1 MSATA
6 VPDIYVPY
14 DPNEKQKIFH
24 GKGETEVVYGGA
36 KGGGKTL
43 ALVMEA
49 FAYALTYPKAN
60 IYMFRETYDD
70 LESNIIKE
78 WRLRVPEEVYKYN
91 EAKHRATLFNGS
103 TVLFRY
109 VQDKK
114 DAEKYDGR
122 SIDAIFVD
130 ELTKHEEATIQ
141 QLLSCLRSPMGY
153 PPRFRASCNPG
164 SIGHLWVKNRY
175 IDPTDKGKKTYTDK
189 ITGNKI
195 AFVPA
200 TVYDNIAIMN
210 NDPAYARRLENL
222 PPKKRAA
229 FLMGDW
235 DVYDGQAFEEWDP
248 DIHLLEPFT
257 IPDHWHRWISV
268 DNGYSDPFAW
278 YWFAVDE
285 EGFVY
290 IYREYTRDPKDPKLT
305 YSDQAR
311 MVLNLST
318 YTKVYEGQ
326 ALEVVEPYSVVYA
339 GHDAFKNI
347 THLMAGKTISYF
359 YQQAGLVPVV
369 SSVPDRRL
377 RKSTWHE
384 YLRPFEHR
392 GEMKAKVR
400 IFKNCKKLVETLPK
414 MCEDENDPEKVMES
428 SIDHWYDGAGY
439 GLVSFHISQ
448 SKGLTPKSGPH
459 LPWPLRKEET
469 KEAANPFA
477 TW

>member
-1 MSATA
+1 MAATT
-6 VPDIYVPY
+6 VPDIHVPY
-14 DPNEKQKIFH
+14 EPNDKQKIFH
-24 GKGETEVVYGGA
+24 SRGETEVVYGGA

-49 FAYALTYPKAN
+49 FAYALTYPRAS

-78 WRLRVPEEVYKYN
+78 WKLRVPEEVYKYN
-91 EAKHRATLFNGS
+91 ESKHRATLFNGS
-103 TVLFRY
+103 TVLFRF

-114 DAEKYDGR
+114 DAERYDGR

-130 ELTKHEEATIQ
+130 ELTKHEEETVQ
-141 QLLSCLRSPMGY
+141 QLLSCLRSPLGY

-164 SIGHLWVKNRY
+164 SIGHQWVKERY
-175 IDPTDKGKKTYTDK
+175 IDPTDRGKKTYVDE
-189 ITGNKI
+189 ISGNKI
-195 AFVPA
+195 SFVPA
-200 TVYDNIAIMN
+200 TVYDNYAIMM

-229 FLMGDW
+229 FLLGDW

-248 DIHLLEPFT
+248 DIHVIEPFA
-257 IPDHWHRWISV
+257 IPEHWIRWISV

-278 YWFAVDE
+278 YWFTVDE

-290 IYREYTRDPKDPKLT
+290 IYREFTRLPKDPKLT
-305 YSDQAR
+305 YSDQAQ
-311 MVLNLST
+311 MVINLST
-318 YTKVYEGQ
+318 YTKAYEGQ
-326 ALEVVEPYSVVYA
+326 AVEVIEPYGVIYA

-359 YQQAGLVPVV
+359 YQQAGLLPVV

-384 YLRPFEHR
+384 YLKPFEHR
-392 GEMKAKVR
+392 GKMVAKVR
-400 IFKNCKKLVETLPK
+400 IFNNCKNLIETLPK
-414 MCEDENDPEKVMES
+414 MCEDEKDSEKVMES
-428 SIDHWYDGAGY
+428 SKDHWYDGSGY
-439 GLVSFHISQ
+439 GLVSYHVSQ
-448 SKGLTPKSGPH
+448 SKGLTPQTGPH
-459 LPWPLRKEET
+459 LPWPLRKEEP
-469 KEAANPFA
+469 KEAANPFML
-477 TW
+477 W